1 MSEYT
6 ITTAGPKDVGKILDL
21 YKMVAAE
28 HGGLA
33 RTEDEID
40 AAYVRH
46 FVSKSVTTGI
56 IVIAIDDGSGS
67 VIGEI
72 HGYALGPKSF
82 SHVLGE
88 LTIAVRPDFQG
99 RGLGKALFTEFM
111 RRVKTTRPDILR
123 VELIARESNLRAI
136 RFYEQLGFLVEG
148 KMAGRIASVGGGFES
163 DIPMA
168 WHRE

>member
-1 MSEYT
+1 MSEYI
-6 ITTAGPKDVGKILDL
+6 ITTAEPADVIKILDL
-21 YKMVAAE
+21 YKIVAAE

-40 AAYVRH
+40 AAYVEH

-56 IVIAIDDGSGS
+56 ILIAVDHRSET

-82 SHVLGE
+82 AHVLGE
-88 LTIAVRPDFQG
+88 LTIAIHPDFQG
-99 RGLGKALFTEFM
+99 KGLGKALFTEFLN
-111 RRVKTTRPDILR
+111 RVKSTRPDILR
-123 VELIARESNLRAI
+123 VELIARESNEKAI
-136 RFYEQLGFLVEG
+136 RFYEKLGFLVEG
-148 KMAGRIASVGGGFES
+148 KMVGRIASVGGGFES